1 MGDIKIWFENK
12 MNIAVIF
19 AGGVGS
25 RMKMPGEKPKQ
36 FLEINGIP
44 ILAWTMRNFQD
55 EKLVN
60 AIVVVM
66 LEKYIDLTWEIVKKY
81 GFTKV
86 KGVVSGGST
95 GQESIYNGLK
105 EAEKISIGDDDIV
118 LIHDGVRPYIEADL
132 IKRNVESVRKN
143 GTAVSCA
150 PSKETTVMVSNNGEM
165 KTVFDRSKIW
175 LARAPQS
182 FYLKDILKLHE
193 KYHATEKNDI
203 IDSCTMMMMN
213 GKKIHVVET
222 CAENLKITT
231 PEDYYAMCGLI
242 KKKI

>member
-1 MGDIKIWFENK
+1 

-36 FLEINGIP
+36 FLEIDGVP
-44 ILAWTMRNFQD
+44 ILVWTVRNFQD
-55 EKLVN
+55 EELVD

-66 LEKYIDLTWEIVKKY
+66 LEKYIDLTREMIKKY
-81 GFTKV
+81 GLTKV
-86 KGVVSGGST
+86 EKIVPGGST

-105 EAEKISIGDDDIV
+105 EAEKISISDDDVV
-118 LIHDGVRPYIEADL
+118 LIHDGVRPYIEKDL
-132 IKRNVESVRKN
+132 IKRNIESVQKY
-143 GTAVSCA
+143 GSAISCV
-150 PSKETTVMVSNNGEM
+150 PSKETTIMVNDDGEI
-165 KTVFDRSKIW
+165 KTVLDRSEIW

-182 FYLKDILKLHE
+182 FYLKGILELHE
-193 KYHATEKNDI
+193 KYHEIGRNNI

-213 GKKIHVVET
+213 DRKMHMVET

-231 PEDYYAMCGLI
+231 PEDYYAMCGLM
-242 KKKI
+242 KKKIYSDE